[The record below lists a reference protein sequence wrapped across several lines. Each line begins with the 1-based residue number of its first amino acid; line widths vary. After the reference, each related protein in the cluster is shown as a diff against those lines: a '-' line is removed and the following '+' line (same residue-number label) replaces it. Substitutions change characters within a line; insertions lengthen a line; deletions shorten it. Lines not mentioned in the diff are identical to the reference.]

1 VSAPQASLLGK
12 GPGRHGRARRDA
24 TAEHHEGGQDRWLLT
39 YADMI
44 TLLLVLFIVL
54 FALSKINQAKYRQ
67 FQKSVSHV
75 KLVGT
80 SVAHGTTSTPSRG
93 PAPLAAAAATAR
105 LHRIEQAL
113 THALAMKGLLGDVT
127 IAINASGLVEGL
139 VADST
144 FFVTDS
150 AQLSPLGAEI
160 VDTSGQ
166 VLDSYP
172 NNVDVAGYTDD
183 QQITG
188 GPFANNWALSAARS
202 STVVERLTTIDSV
215 NPARV
220 VAIGYGQYHPVVAN
234 TSPAAEAE
242 NRRVNIVVSRQS
254 TPGSSTAQ

>member
-1 VSAPQASLLGK
+1 MNPPPSTLLGSAPRRTSRVGREAASEQ
-12 GPGRHGRARRDA
+12 HDMSQ
-24 TAEHHEGGQDRWLLT
+24 ERWLLT

-67 FQKSVSHV
+67 FQQSVSHV
-75 KLVGT
+75 KLVGS
-80 SVAHGTTSTPSRG
+80 SVAHGSTSVPSRG
-93 PAPLAAAAATAR
+93 PAPLSPSSDHLR
-105 LHRIEQAL
+105 QIEQVL
-113 THALAMKGLLGDVT
+113 SHALALKGLLGDVT
-127 IAINASGLVEGL
+127 LTIDASGLVEGL

-144 FFVTDS
+144 FFLTDS
-150 AQLSPLGAEI
+150 AQLSPLGDEI
-160 VDTSGQ
+160 VDTSGR

-183 QQITG
+183 QAITG
-188 GPFANNWALSAARS
+188 GPYADNWALSAARS
-202 STVVERLTTIDSV
+202 STVVERLTTIDGV
-215 NPARV
+215 NPERV
-220 VAIGYGQYHPVVAN
+220 VAIGYGQYHPVVPN

>member
-1 VSAPQASLLGK
+1 MSQ
-12 GPGRHGRARRDA
+12 
-24 TAEHHEGGQDRWLLT
+24 ERWLLT

-67 FQKSVSHV
+67 FQQSISHV

-80 SVAHGTTSTPSRG
+80 SVVHGKTSVASKG
-93 PAPLAAAAATAR
+93 PAPLSAAATTAR
-105 LHRIEQAL
+105 LRQIEQAL
-113 THALAMKGLLGDVT
+113 THALQAKGLLGDVT
-127 IAINASGLVEGL
+127 ITIDSSGLVEGL

-150 AQLSPLGAEI
+150 AQLSPLGEAI
-160 VDTSGQ
+160 VDTSGR

-202 STVVERLTTIDSV
+202 STVVERLTTIDAV
-215 NPARV
+215 NPERV
-220 VAIGYGQYHPVVAN
+220 VAIGYGQYHPVVPN
-234 TSPAAEAE
+234 TSPAAQAE

-254 TPGSSTAQ
+254 TPGSSVAQ